1 MNPDQLLETTLD
13 PEFRSLL
20 QVKIDD
26 AQRADEI
33 FEQLMGDDVD
43 KRKIFIQ
50 SNAEKV
56 LNLDV

>member
-1 MNPDQLLETTLD
+1 MT
-13 PEFRSLL
+13 FRSLL

-43 KRKIFIQ
+43 KRKMFIQ

-56 LNLDV
+56 VNLDV